1 MAIGTEPAPHF
12 CVLMIGGIVLDED
25 CALVAIVLREQ
36 LEEGQVGRSVEDAVL
51 SVVESR
57 APQLDGA
64 QNFHRL
70 AFPGDPKLGRTTDAA
85 PRGVQSRVLPET
97 SFVGENQRPV
107 FPVGFFLRLG

>member
-70 AFPGDPKLGRTTDAA
+70 AFPGDPKLRRTTDPA
-85 PRGVQSRVLPET
+85 PSGVQRRVLPVT
-97 SFVGENQRPV
+97 SFIMVNKPPI
-107 FPVGFFLRLG
+107 FPVGSF

>member
-36 LEEGQVGRSVEDAVL
+36 LEEGQVGRSVEDPVL

-57 APQLDGA
+57 APQLDGP

-70 AFPGDPKLGRTTDAA
+70 PLPGGPHPGRPTDSA
-85 PRGVQSRVLPET
+85 PRGVPSRVLPEP
-97 SFVGENQRPV
+97 SFTAE
-107 FPVGFFLRLG
+107 